1 MNSPD
6 SNSGAPAG
14 ARDAR
19 KAAGNDSVVARSFKL
34 QRTTSRR
41 LALQLLYALETNL
54 GWEET
59 LPESL
64 DAFLDL
70 IFQEQPHEEDTP
82 ADSDLPKP
90 PPALPRALLR
100 KSWSHS
106 KRLVEGIR
114 QKKDDLDQKITAAA
128 KNWPLSRIS
137 LVDRNILRLAT
148 YEMLFA
154 ERTVMPGIAIN
165 EAVDLAH
172 QFGQK
177 DSWRFVNGV
186 LDSIRK
192 SSVPTSCSFGTTNAG
207 A

>member
-6 SNSGAPAG
+6 SNSGAPKEG

-19 KAAGNDSVVARSFKL
+19 KGGANDSVARSFKL

-54 GWEET
+54 GWEEP

-70 IFQEQPHEEDTP
+70 IFQEQPHEEDAP
-82 ADSDLPKP
+82 ADTDLPKL

-114 QKKDDLDQKITAAA
+114 QKKDDLDQKISAAA

-148 YEMLFA
+148 YEMLYA

-192 SSVPTSCSFGTTNAG
+192 SSVPNTYSFGEPKE
-207 A
+207 

>member
-1 MNSPD
+1 MNSSD
-6 SNSGAPAG
+6 SHSGVQEG
-14 ARDAR
+14 VRDMR
-19 KAAGNDSVVARSFKL
+19 KCANDAVARSFKL

-54 GWEET
+54 GWTEP

-70 IFQEQPHEEDTP
+70 IFQEQPREEDSS
-82 ADSDLPKP
+82 ADTDLPKL

-114 QKKDDLDQKITAAA
+114 QKKDGLDQKISAAA

-148 YEMLFA
+148 YEMLYA
-154 ERTVMPGIAIN
+154 KRTVMPGIAIN

-192 SSVPTSCSFGTTNAG
+192 TSAPTTCSFGGTE
-207 A
+207 

>member
-1 MNSPD
+1 MNSSD
-6 SNSGAPAG
+6 SHSGVQEGVRDTRKG
-14 ARDAR
+14 ANDA
-19 KAAGNDSVVARSFKL
+19 VARSFKL

-54 GWEET
+54 GWAEP

-70 IFQEQPHEEDTP
+70 IFQEQPREEDSS
-82 ADSDLPKP
+82 ADTDLPKL

-106 KRLVEGIR
+106 RRLVEGIR
-114 QKKDDLDQKITAAA
+114 QKKDDLDQKISAAA

-148 YEMLFA
+148 YEMLYA

-192 SSVPTSCSFGTTNAG
+192 TSTPATCSFGGTE
-207 A
+207 